1 VRCDVQRDPPD
12 VDARLGPAGD
22 AGDAGV
28 GRRQDREVPE
38 LRAGEGRLT
47 KLTPGIGPGGETE
60 GGDYE
65 GSSEDGGDGDH
76 GEPFADRR
84 GPSRF
89 VQLTPVC
96 DEQNKSWAKYTPCGK
111 VELSLDEPA
120 MPAFEAFQKG
130 TFFFVDFTPA
140 PAAEKDE
147 AHPIG

>member
-1 VRCDVQRDPPD
+1 MKVRAKMVVTGITENRSLTGEVQ
-12 VDARLGPAGD
+12 
-22 AGDAGV
+22 
-28 GRRQDREVPE
+28 
-38 LRAGEGRLT
+38 
-47 KLTPGIGPGGETE
+47 
-60 GGDYE
+60 
-65 GSSEDGGDGDH
+65 
-76 GEPFADRR
+76 
-84 GPSRF
+84 SRF